1 MEQLARGVVCD
12 EVRFQLRTG
21 GVINEAA
28 LMLGW
33 GGIGF
38 EPLGNSVHEFQ
49 ANNLKSCA
57 GQYRVG
63 GRRAVVTGRW
73 SQEGMETVVGEHFW
87 TQSRRC
93 FRPCEKSA
101 TLRRDRGLS
110 ALSPQ
115 IEDGDCRCICIMENR
130 LSP

>member
-12 EVRFQLRTG
+12 EVRFQLRPG

-33 GGIGF
+33 GGRALSRSAIRFMSSRRITSNLVPVSIESADGA
-38 EPLGNSVHEFQ
+38 PSSLAAGHKRGWKRWW
-49 ANNLKSCA
+49 ANTF
-57 GQYRVG
+57 
-63 GRRAVVTGRW
+63 GRKAAVVSVPAR
-73 SQEGMETVVGEHFW
+73 
-87 TQSRRC
+87 SRL
-93 FRPCEKSA
+93 

-115 IEDGDCRCICIMENR
+115 IEDGDCRCICTMENR

>member
-1 MEQLARGVVCD
+1 
-12 EVRFQLRTG
+12 
-21 GVINEAA
+21 
-28 LMLGW
+28 MLGW

-93 FRPCEKSA
+93 FRPSEKSA
-101 TLRRDRGLS
+101 NIATRPGS
-110 ALSPQ
+110 VCSLSPQ